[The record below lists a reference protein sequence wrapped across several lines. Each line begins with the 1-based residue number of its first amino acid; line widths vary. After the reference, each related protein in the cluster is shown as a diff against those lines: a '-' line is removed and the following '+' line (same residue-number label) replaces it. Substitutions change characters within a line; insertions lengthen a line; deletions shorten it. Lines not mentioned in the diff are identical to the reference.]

1 MDLTICAGDEL
12 NAISRVAL
20 QVPGNYVERSDGGDR
35 DADGDVRSPVDCKCI
50 KCHWPNIWT
59 EIGQSDSTHWNSK
72 LNLIK
77 NGKYYL
83 LDRIL
88 HLRHVRDPQFHL
100 FVSSGTT

>member
-50 KCHWPNIWT
+50 KCH
-59 EIGQSDSTHWNSK
+59 
-72 LNLIK
+72 
-77 NGKYYL
+77 
-83 LDRIL
+83 
-88 HLRHVRDPQFHL
+88 
-100 FVSSGTT
+100 